1 MVRIV
6 FGNGDIIDCE
16 NISKIYIE
24 ESDVENVITVVGRI
38 SKEEEEQ

>member
-24 ESDVENVITVVGRI
+24 GSNMDIVTIVDSIP
-38 SKEEEEQ
+38 KEETDE